1 MRKKI
6 IWFSIFIPGML
17 YLMAWLLEGTP
28 LEQIPFTKLTL
39 TRITGEVVTSAL
51 VVIGAVA
58 YGIGLINVFRIH
70 LMSLLNRKKGWQY
83 SLVVFVSF
91 MIVWIIC
98 VQYGWLSPY
107 LRNKRM
113 NRVQAASFITV
124 PVSNNVITVPAED
137 GMTVLPVSNQF
148 YSLTISNAT
157 AILPVRN
164 GMVAL
169 PTQTGIL
176 NLSATNIWAVTT
188 RQKTGFDALFFYI
201 NYINLP
207 LVATIMALLGFYI
220 TYAAYRAFKIRSV
233 DGVVMMS
240 VAVLVMIGYDPLG
253 NYLTH
258 WLEGSRIDSLRLP
271 VIAQFL
277 KETMNG
283 SVFRSLNIGI
293 YIATIAISWRIWLG
307 LESQLAESE

>member
-6 IWFSIFIPGML
+6 IWLSIFLPGLL
-17 YLMAWLLEGTP
+17 YLMTWLLGGTP
-28 LEQIPFTKLTL
+28 LERIPFTNVTL
-39 TRITGEVVTSAL
+39 TQITGEVATTAL

-58 YGIGLINVFRIH
+58 FGIGLINVFRVH
-70 LMSLLNRKKGWQY
+70 LMSLLNRRKGWQY

-91 MIVWIIC
+91 MVVWIIC
-98 VQYGWLSPY
+98 VQYGWLAPY
-107 LRNKRM
+107 LKSKKLL
-113 NRVQAASFITV
+113 RVQNSALITV
-124 PVSNNVITVPAED
+124 PVSNAFITVPTPS
-137 GMTVLPVSNQF
+137 GIQTLPISNEW
-148 YSLTISNAT
+148 YSLTISNDT
-157 AILPVRN
+157 AFLPVQN

-169 PTQTGIL
+169 PTAAGVL
-176 NLSATNIWAVTT
+176 NMSATNIWIVGQQQTS
-188 RQKTGFDALFFYI
+188 GFDALFFYI
-201 NYINLP
+201 NFVNLP

-220 TYAAYRAFKIRSV
+220 TYAAYRAFKVRSL
-233 DGVVMMS
+233 DGIVMMS
-240 VAVLVMIGYDPLG
+240 VAVIVMIGYDPLG

-258 WLEGSRIDSLRLP
+258 WLEGGLFDWMRLP

-307 LESQLAESE
+307 LESQLTEAE